1 MPGRKNVTVTG
12 ATGAQGGAL
21 TRHLLGRGHRVRAL
35 VRDPQSPAAA
45 SLQAAGA
52 ELAVGDFDDPASL
65 IRAARGADAFF
76 AMATP
81 FVLGGTETEVRQGT
95 NLVDAALT
103 ADVAHVVYSSV
114 ASADR
119 GTGVPHF
126 ESKYA
131 VERHLASSAAA
142 WTVIAPTEFLD
153 MVLAPWSLPALRE
166 GVLGVP
172 VPGDRPRQLTVVA
185 DVAAFAG
192 LVIENPE
199 RFVGRR
205 VEIASDVVTGDEL
218 AAALA
223 RAAGRP
229 IRYVMPPEDGPVEAD
244 LRAMYAFMADGGYTV
259 DVAGVH
265 AAYPEVPWR
274 DVGTWARAQDWH
286 RLLRGSAA

>member
-1 MPGRKNVTVTG
+1 MPARKNVTVAG

-21 TRHLLGRGHRVRAL
+21 ARHLLARGHRVRAL

-45 SLQAAGA
+45 SLQAVGA
-52 ELAVGDFDDPASL
+52 ELAVGDFDDPGSL
-65 IRAARGADAFF
+65 IRAARGADALF

-81 FVLGGTETEVRQGT
+81 FVPGGTEAEVRHGR
-95 NLVDAALT
+95 NLVDAAVT
-103 ADVAHVVYSSV
+103 AGVAHVVYSSV

-131 VERHLASSAAA
+131 VERHLADSAAA

-153 MVLAPWSLPALRE
+153 MVLAPWSLPALRD

-172 VPGDRPRQLTVVA
+172 VPGGTPRQLTVVA

-223 RAAGRP
+223 RAAGRA
-229 IRYVMPPEDGPVEAD
+229 IRYVMPPEDVPVDAD
-244 LRAMYAFMADGGYTV
+244 LRAMYAFMAGGGYTV

-265 AAYPEVPWR
+265 TTYPEVPWQ
-274 DVGTWARAQDWH
+274 DVDAWARAQDWQ